1 MINLGTNSAAAA
13 PAVPVSSVK
22 VIGVGGA
29 GLALLEHLVGMNLGR
44 TDLVAVGTDAQALLA
59 SGSARKVQLGRERT
73 KGLGAGGDPS
83 IGEGAARESA
93 EEIRSECEGA
103 QIVIV
108 CAGLGGGTGSGA
120 APVIAAEA
128 KKKGA
133 LVLAVVT
140 LPFRGE
146 GRKRREQ
153 AELALSRLSRPCT
166 AVLCFENERMSGLGP
181 ADVPVAEAFAT
192 SAGVMASAV
201 AAIIRM
207 VTLPAVLRLGVDEL
221 LQVFHGA
228 NARCQFGYGTASGAD
243 RVRNAV
249 DEALQCPLL
258 DSGSLLSDSESV
270 LVHITGNDSLK
281 MSEVHNVLRQL
292 SVHIEDSAQIM
303 LGVANDGQAGDAIGV
318 SIMACARNSGSIGAA
333 EDERE
338 DETPS
343 EAEAAEEPAGANGR
357 TAEKGKGAAKSARK
371 KVSAEQTQ
379 EELPLDQAMRGR
391 FKDLDPTMVD
401 GQDLDIPA
409 FIRMRLRLK

>member
-13 PAVPVSSVK
+13 PVVPVTSVK

-29 GLALLEHLVGMNLGR
+29 GLALLEYLVGANLGR

-146 GRKRREQ
+146 GGKRREQ

-181 ADVPVAEAFAT
+181 TDVPVAEAFAT

-249 DEALQCPLL
+249 DQALQCPLL

-270 LVHITGNDSLK
+270 LVHITGNDSLR

-318 SIMACARNSGSIGAA
+318 SIMACARNSGSIGVA
-333 EDERE
+333 EGEQE
-338 DETPS
+338 DETPA
-343 EAEAAEEPAGANGR
+343 EAEAAEEPVGANGR
-357 TAEKGKGAAKSARK
+357 TAEKGKGPAKPARK